1 MICTKLDLKSY
12 YFKIQISQRILLI
25 AILLH
30 KLYQMAKDKEKNLAF
45 YYYTQENI
53 DAKEIAEKLKVRPN
67 TVGDWIKKGNW
78 KKIRDANINQVGQRL
93 DRIQQ
98 VVDDLAT
105 ERLEIMQML
114 KDIPQQ
120 IKVLEADIREIPNK
134 NITDPMRE
142 EIAHLKAEMKDLRR
156 QTVMIDQGIAM
167 WNKTLNSFQAE
178 NKITLT
184 RYVEIMELIFGDM
197 RISNEGLYMKTLDFQ
212 HEHLLKAAEQYN

>member
-1 MICTKLDLKSY
+1 MIRTKLDLKSY